1 MTAVSQWRPRNP
13 LAPIRLSNR
22 ERSRKRRSWTVD
34 QARRFLESARRDDDV
49 LYAAYVLV
57 LVLGLRKGEL
67 LGLTWESVSLDNG
80 ELYVDLED
88 QPHG

>member
-1 MTAVSQWRPRNP
+1 M
-13 LAPIRLSNR
+13 
-22 ERSRKRRSWTVD
+22 
-34 QARRFLESARRDDDV
+34 